1 MSVLVK
7 EIVPIRFPV
16 IIIQMGTFKYWD
28 FLIKIV
34 TLEKSFFKKKSRHL
48 RVYTK
53 ASIVNSIL
61 LWTRS
66 HKQMEY
72 IGRAEGTD
80 VSLAWVQNERRS
92 PFCS

>member
-1 MSVLVK
+1 
-7 EIVPIRFPV
+7 
-16 IIIQMGTFKYWD
+16 MGTFKCWD

-34 TLEKSFFKKKSRHL
+34 ILEKSHLKKQHDL

-61 LWTRS
+61 LWTWGN
-66 HKQMEY
+66 KQMEY

-80 VSLAWVQNERRS
+80 VFLAWVQGKKK
-92 PFCS
+92 PIL